1 MPYLCRVTI
10 SGPEPDA
17 DGVSQMMDAVS
28 SAIEAGW
35 EAPWVIVEENGEA
48 GDGSSDDD
56 SPDGAVLDYRVF
68 GYPGGA
74 IILVVLDS
82 GDLMQTSLAV
92 TGLAQ
97 HLTTWSPGL
106 LEYSPDEVKI
116 SIIDKPY
123 DGENWLP
130 PVDEEEED
138 DSERVR
144 WHLAELLDDELREM
158 ASEYLLACGIRSL
171 WNPADPVLG
180 HWARDIVAGAVED
193 PWGSELTSALGAL
206 LISAA
211 RLENSSGSPA
221 KLVVQGCGE
230 PELAADLLQQ
240 ARATGPEPETDG
252 WADDEMRGHVLVERF
267 MEEHQ
272 LLWNRVLDD
281 ESPAETED
289 RSNRQLRALL
299 WAGLRALATMAMP
312 LARLSGPWQVL
323 GQLGGGTVV
332 SILAEVEEEQN
343 EEDAEEDLEEVES
356 AAAAHVL
363 AWLAIRRPELLDD
376 PATDS
381 LIDQVTQDA
390 SAFHHVFY
398 AAMVMAGSGPL
409 KAALE
414 EKPAPAQ
421 LQDGITDFADAL
433 ATTEDRDAAEPADAH
448 DDMHA
453 ALDLVLDEGP
463 GLDERIRYLLAVAGL
478 AARFTDSDANPHR
491 AVEGHVST
499 PRTLTHYLLVEP
511 AMQAAVVLHRHD
523 DDAAV
528 RTRMTSLAAQVAPS
542 AAGDMAAELP
552 GLTGDDPRIEPAS
565 RARARRWIE
574 NARQLAREQGSAYAP
589 EADLGCSADALTLLN
604 AASANLDLPDDWPA
618 DRFVSAG
625 AEAAAAVLHAIG
637 RADLA
642 EDVFD
647 E

>member
-1 MPYLCRVTI
+1 
-10 SGPEPDA
+10 
-17 DGVSQMMDAVS
+17 MDAVS
-28 SAIEAGW
+28 NAIEAGW
-35 EAPWVIVEENGEA
+35 DAPRVIVEENDEA
-48 GDGSSDDD
+48 EDRSSDDD

-106 LEYSPDEVKI
+106 LEYSPAEVKI
-116 SIIDKPY
+116 SKVDKPY

-130 PVDEEEED
+130 PVDHEEGD
-138 DSERVR
+138 DSERAR

-193 PWGSELTSALGAL
+193 PWGSELTGALGAL
-206 LISAA
+206 LIRAA
-211 RLENSSGSPA
+211 RLENSSGSSA
-221 KLVVQGCGE
+221 KLVVQGSGE
-230 PELAADLLQQ
+230 PELAADLLRR
-240 ARATGPEPETDG
+240 ARETGPESETDG
-252 WADDEMRGHVLVERF
+252 WADDVMRGHVLVEGF
-267 MEEHQ
+267 VEEHQ

-281 ESPAETED
+281 ESLAETEE

-312 LARLSGPWQVL
+312 LSRLSGPWQVL

-363 AWLAIRRPELLDD
+363 VWLAIRRPELLDD
-376 PATDS
+376 PASDS
-381 LIDQVTQDA
+381 LIDQVTQDV

-398 AAMVMAGSGPL
+398 AVMVMVGPGPL

-414 EKPAPAQ
+414 ERPAPAQ
-421 LQDGITDFADAL
+421 LQEGITDFVDAL
-433 ATTEDRDAAEPADAH
+433 AVTEGRDAVEPVDGY

-453 ALDLVLDEGP
+453 ALELVLDEGP
-463 GLDERIRYLLAVAGL
+463 GLDQRIRYMLAVAGL
-478 AARFTDSDANPHR
+478 AARLTDSDANPDR
-491 AVEGHVST
+491 AVEGHVSA
-499 PRTLTHYLLVEP
+499 PRTLTHYLLAEP
-511 AMQAAVVLHRHD
+511 AMHAAVVLHRHD

-528 RTRMTSLAAQVAPS
+528 RTRMISLAAQVAPT
-542 AAGDMAAELP
+542 AAGDMAGELP
-552 GLTGDDPRIEPAS
+552 GLTRDDPRIEPAS

-574 NARQLAREQGSAYAP
+574 NAVQLALEQDSAYTP
-589 EADLGCSADALTLLN
+589 EVALGCSADAFTLLN
-604 AASANLDLPDDWPA
+604 AVSASLDLPDDWPA
-618 DRFVSAG
+618 DRFISA
-625 AEAAAAVLHAIG
+625 AVEAAAALLHAIG

-642 EDVFD
+642 EEAF
-647 E
+647 EE